1 MAIYAGAN
9 RHKVN
14 FDKFPLENKT
24 FKIVGSSGNAE
35 MYFDFDTDAYDI
47 NGKAVF
53 ESELYR
59 IR

>member
-14 FDKFPLENKT
+14 FENFPLDVET
-24 FKIVGSSGNAE
+24 FKIVGSSGNAQ

-47 NGKAVF
+47 NGKDVF
-53 ESELYR
+53 EAELYR